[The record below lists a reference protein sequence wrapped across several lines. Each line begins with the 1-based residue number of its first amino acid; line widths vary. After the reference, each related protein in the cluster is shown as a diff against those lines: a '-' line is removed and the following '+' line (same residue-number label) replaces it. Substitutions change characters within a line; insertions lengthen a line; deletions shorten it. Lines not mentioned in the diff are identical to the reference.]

1 MTRVLEGSLRAA
13 GTVQNLFSPKASWA
27 VEYKLCRTTG
37 HGSTPRIVNR
47 MDKGPVT
54 KPTAEHNPCAVDYGT
69 RRGSGPTRNERVLA
83 YRHFVTTR
91 LLLATTTVYC
101 LLSTPTS
108 KV

>member
-27 VEYKLCRTTG
+27 VEYKHCRTTG

-54 KPTAEHNPCAVDYGT
+54 KPTAQPV
-69 RRGSGPTRNERVLA
+69 RRGLRDAPRVRSDAKRARTRVPALRHDTTATRN
-83 YRHFVTTR
+83 Y
-91 LLLATTTVYC
+91 YC